1 MWSESSVTLYIAEN
15 CKCIFEKENNYMGI
29 TREFIQHFN
38 SPLGPITIASNG
50 DALTGLWFD
59 GQKYDRA
66 TLGAEYT
73 EKTCDVLEQT
83 KQWLEEYFAGKKPKK
98 FPPIQF
104 VGTPFRQ
111 QVWNLLLEIP
121 HGKTVT
127 YGEISDMLKQI
138 DPTSKACSRAIGGA
152 VGHNP
157 ISIIVPCH
165 RVMGADGK
173 MTGYAG
179 GVDKKIKLLELEK
192 SGEI

>member
-1 MWSESSVTLYIAEN
+1 MQ
-15 CKCIFEKENNYMGI
+15 
-29 TREFIQHFN
+29 FIQHYK

-50 DALTGLWFD
+50 DALIGLWFD

-66 TLGAEYT
+66 TLGTDFT

-83 KQWLEEYFAGKKPKK
+83 KQWLDAYFKGGQPKK

-121 HGKTVT
+121 LGETVT
-127 YGEISDMLKQI
+127 YGDLLAMLKKI

-179 GVDKKIKLLELEK
+179 GVDKKVKLIELEK
-192 SGEI
+192 SGTI